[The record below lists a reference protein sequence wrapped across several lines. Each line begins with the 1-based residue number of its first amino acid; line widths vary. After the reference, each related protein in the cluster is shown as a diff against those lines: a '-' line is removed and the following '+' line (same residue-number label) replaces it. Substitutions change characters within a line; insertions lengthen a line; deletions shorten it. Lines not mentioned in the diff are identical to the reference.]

1 MLYELIPI
9 LLGVIIVIL
18 GLIMAILPRISTK
31 KDRRDDPKAVAKTRM
46 SGFIMI
52 VLGILVVILRF
63 ILFMR

>member
-9 LLGVIIVIL
+9 LLGIIIVIL

-52 VLGILVVILRF
+52 VLGIVVVILRF

>member
-52 VLGILVVILRF
+52 VLGIVVVILRF

>member
-9 LLGVIIVIL
+9 LLGVVIVIL
-18 GLIMAILPRISTK
+18 GLIMAILPRISTR
-31 KDRRDDPKAVAKTRM
+31 KDRRDDPKAVAKTRF
-46 SGFIMI
+46 SGLIMV

>member
-18 GLIMAILPRISTK
+18 GLIMAILPRISTR
-31 KDRRDDPKAVAKTRM
+31 KDRRDNPKAVAKTRF

-52 VLGILVVILRF
+52 VLGILLVIMRF

>member
-18 GLIMAILPRISTK
+18 GLIMAILPRLSTK
-31 KDRRDDPKAVAKTRM
+31 KDRRDDPKAVAKTRT
-46 SGFIMI
+46 SGVVMI
-52 VLGILVVILRF
+52 ILGILVVILRF

>member
-31 KDRRDDPKAVAKTRM
+31 RDRRDDPKAVAKTRM

-52 VLGILVVILRF
+52 VLGIVVVILRF